1 MIMKKLLATI
11 AVLALAAG
19 CIDEDSRTSSTE
31 STDAQDPVIQLASI
45 SEVEAGGS
53 VAAWCSDCH
62 GENGVSTTS
71 HIPHLAGQRMEY
83 VVNELQAY
91 KDGLRDNPAMRAVV
105 SSLTD
110 EAMRNVAAYYSLRGH
125 DDETLVTAEAD
136 QRAILEFS
144 PSVAKWTSK
153 CNRCHEG
160 NGFADPGKFPILTGQ
175 REEYLVRTM
184 HAYQNRFLR
193 ASSMMHAMTEQLSP
207 ADIQEIS
214 AYYASRPSG
223 EMVGMVSRD

>member
-1 MIMKKLLATI
+1 MKKIAATLAMLI
-11 AVLALAAG
+11 LAAG
-19 CIDEDSRTSSTE
+19 CIEEESRTSKTE
-31 STDAQDPVIQLASI
+31 TTNNQDPVIELASI
-45 SEVEAGGS
+45 SNLEAGGS
-53 VAAWCSDCH
+53 VAVWCGDCH
-62 GENGVSTTS
+62 GAEGVSTTS

-91 KDGLRDNPAMRAVV
+91 KEGTRDNPAMRAVV

-125 DDETLVTAEAD
+125 DDDDALATSGED
-136 QRAILEFS
+136 QAVILDTS
-144 PSVAKWTSK
+144 PSVAKWASK

-193 ASSMMHAMTEQLSP
+193 TSSMMHAMTEQLSP
-207 ADIQEIS
+207 MDIQEIS
-214 AYYASRPSG
+214 AYYANRPTG
-223 EMVGMVSRD
+223 QMVGLASRD